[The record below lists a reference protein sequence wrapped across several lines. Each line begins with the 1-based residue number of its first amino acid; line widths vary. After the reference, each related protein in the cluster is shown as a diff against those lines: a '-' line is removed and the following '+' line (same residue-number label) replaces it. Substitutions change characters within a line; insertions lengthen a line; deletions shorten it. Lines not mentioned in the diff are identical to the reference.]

1 MNQVFKVYHYNKD
14 GRHLYPDSTETSPET
29 VSRDAYHEVGSV
41 LGYDADAVF
50 DKLNY
55 GALSQSLGVRS
66 LSTGDILEDER
77 GVLWFCQS
85 IGWGET
91 RWG

>member
-1 MNQVFKVYHYNKD
+1 MNQGFKVYHYNKD
-14 GRHLYPDSTETSPET
+14 GRHLYPESTETSPET
-29 VSRDAYHEVGSV
+29 VSRDAYHEIGSV

-66 LSTGDILEDER
+66 LSTGDIPGSASRLAGAKPA
-77 GVLWFCQS
+77 GV
-85 IGWGET
+85 
-91 RWG
+91 RPRR